1 MKVYQGQRTANGC
14 AVTVDGQLLPSTF
27 QQWRFSADGFEWG
40 YDGTGPS
47 QLAFAILA
55 DHFGD
60 EYKALKSYKIF
71 RDQVIAEISEDEWKI
86 ESSVIDRTLGETVE
100 VAMTLDE
107 LLNKVRGKA

>member
-1 MKVYQGQRTANGC
+1 M
-14 AVTVDGQLLPSTF
+14 TVDGQLLPSDF
-27 QQWRFSADGFEWG
+27 KQWRFTADGFEWG

-55 DHFGD
+55 DFFGD
-60 EYKALKSYKIF
+60 EYKALKSYKLF
-71 RDQVIAEISEDEWKI
+71 RDQVIAEISEDEWKL
-86 ESSVIDRTLGETVE
+86 ESSTIDRTLGETVE